1 MEETKNVVLCA
12 ASAYEEKYYLNPG
25 FKALPESIKK
35 ELQILCVLYTHKVG
49 GILVLEF
56 DEDGSLI
63 FRTEAK
69 ENDFAYDEVGSVL
82 EIKSIQREQRELL
95 EELEMFYKVVYL
107 GESYEGAYNRKY
119 RTAESLRPGS
129 HGRGDGSS
137 LPSPLPGAGRRSF
150 VYGNG
155 QCKSHFLP

>member
-35 ELQILCVLYTHKVG
+35 ELQILCVLYTHMVG

-69 ENDFAYDEVGSVL
+69 ENDFSYDEVGSVL
-82 EIKSIQREQRELL
+82 EIKSIQKEQRELL

-107 GESYEGAYNRKY
+107 GESYEDA
-119 RTAESLRPGS
+119 
-129 HGRGDGSS
+129 
-137 LPSPLPGAGRRSF
+137 
-150 VYGNG
+150 
-155 QCKSHFLP
+155 

>member
-1 MEETKNVVLCA
+1 MFGGSHIQKLYRATTN
-12 ASAYEEKYYLNPG
+12 SFRTFDPG
-25 FKALPESIKK
+25 IKK

-69 ENDFAYDEVGSVL
+69 ENDFSYDEVGSVL
-82 EIKSIQREQRELL
+82 EIKSIQKEQRELL

-107 GESYEGAYNRKY
+107 GESYEDA
-119 RTAESLRPGS
+119 
-129 HGRGDGSS
+129 
-137 LPSPLPGAGRRSF
+137 
-150 VYGNG
+150 
-155 QCKSHFLP
+155 

>member
-12 ASAYEEKYYLNPG
+12 ASAYEEKNYLTPG
-25 FKALPESIKK
+25 FKALPERIKQ
-35 ELQILCVLYTHKVG
+35 ELQYLCVLYTHKVG

-69 ENDFAYDEVGSVL
+69 ENDFSYDEVGSVL
-82 EIKSIQREQRELL
+82 EIKSIQKEQRELL

-107 GESYEGAYNRKY
+107 GESYEDA
-119 RTAESLRPGS
+119 
-129 HGRGDGSS
+129 
-137 LPSPLPGAGRRSF
+137 
-150 VYGNG
+150 
-155 QCKSHFLP
+155 

>member
-12 ASAYEEKYYLNPG
+12 ASAYVEKYYLNPG

-69 ENDFAYDEVGSVL
+69 ENDFSYDEVGSVL
-82 EIKSIQREQRELL
+82 EIKSIQKEQRELL

-107 GESYEGAYNRKY
+107 GESYEDA
-119 RTAESLRPGS
+119 
-129 HGRGDGSS
+129 
-137 LPSPLPGAGRRSF
+137 
-150 VYGNG
+150 
-155 QCKSHFLP
+155 

>member
-25 FKALPESIKK
+25 FKALPENIKK

-49 GILVLEF
+49 GILLLEF
-56 DEDGSLI
+56 DEGGSLI

-82 EIKSIQREQRELL
+82 EIKSIQREKRELL
-95 EELEMFYKVVYL
+95 EELEMFYKVVFL
-107 GESYEGAYNRKY
+107 GESYEDAQNRKY

-129 HGRGDGSS
+129 HGRGNGSS

-155 QCKSHFLP
+155 QCQSHFLP